1 MCIAIILYILII
13 ISICVGMFVM
23 SRAFYTVDNRKAIKC
38 AIIGGMFAIIP
49 LLILIFS
56 NFEVITYTPDKYD
69 LQAMRTDHHAR
80 VEISNYEHITEGK
93 FYGIDE
99 YIYYVTPTPTPMPNN
114 QYLLETE
121 G

>member
-1 MCIAIILYILII
+1 MCIAIIFYIFTLI
-13 ISICVGMFVM
+13 SVCVGLFIML
-23 SRAFYTVDNRKAIKC
+23 RAFSMVDNRKAQKC
-38 AIIGGMFAIIP
+38 AIIGGIVGLVPLIITMFSG
-49 LLILIFS
+49 FD
-56 NFEVITYTPDKYD
+56 VITYTPDKYD
-69 LQAMRTDHHAR
+69 IQAMSTDYHAR
-80 VEISNYEHITEGK
+80 IVIGNYEHITEGK